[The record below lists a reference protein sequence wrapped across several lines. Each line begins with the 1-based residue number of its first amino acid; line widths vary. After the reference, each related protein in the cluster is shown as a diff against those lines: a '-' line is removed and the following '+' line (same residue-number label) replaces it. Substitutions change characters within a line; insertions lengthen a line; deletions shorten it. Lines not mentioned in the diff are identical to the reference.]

1 MYIAVCDD
9 QTEELKDLTELLGAW
24 ETDRGTPVRVKSFR
38 SAAELLDAARHERFT
53 LYLLDIMM
61 PGLNGMD
68 AAREIRGF
76 DKAADIIFLTSS
88 PGFAYDSYS
97 VKALEYLLKPIRTK
111 TLYPI
116 LDRLELRERRPQEA
130 LTLRTGGI
138 IVRVPFSQLTYVEVN
153 GKHLYFNLDE
163 GIRGRPA
170 HAAGIHAHPPLLH
183 RQYAADRGAFTHRAA
198 YLFGPRAAG
207 LTPVI
212 PPASKGLYEAAVRAE
227 GGVRR

>member
-38 SAAELLDAARHERFT
+38 SAAALLDAARHERFT

-116 LDRLELRERRPQEA
+116 LDRLELRERRPPRRLRFA
-130 LTLRTGGI
+130 PAASSCACRFRSSPMWRSTASTFTSTL
-138 IVRVPFSQLTYVEVN
+138 PM
-153 GKHLYFNLDE
+153 
-163 GIRGRPA
+163 GRCA
-170 HAAGIHAHPPLLH
+170 RSSA
-183 RQYAADRGAFTHRAA
+183 R
-198 YLFGPRAAG
+198 
-207 LTPVI
+207 
-212 PPASKGLYEAAVRAE
+212 
-227 GGVRR
+227 

>member
-153 GKHLYFNLDE
+153 MLQIEELSPTGLRTFSGRELPVSRLLYPQLQKDYMK
-163 GIRGRPA
+163 
-170 HAAGIHAHPPLLH
+170 LLFAQ
-183 RQYAADRGAFTHRAA
+183 R
-198 YLFGPRAAG
+198 
-207 LTPVI
+207 
-212 PPASKGLYEAAVRAE
+212 EE
-227 GGVRR
+227 

>member
-38 SAAELLDAARHERFT
+38 SAAALLDAARHERFT

-88 PGFAYDSYS
+88 PGFA
-97 VKALEYLLKPIRTK
+97 
-111 TLYPI
+111 
-116 LDRLELRERRPQEA
+116 
-130 LTLRTGGI
+130 
-138 IVRVPFSQLTYVEVN
+138 
-153 GKHLYFNLDE
+153 
-163 GIRGRPA
+163 
-170 HAAGIHAHPPLLH
+170 
-183 RQYAADRGAFTHRAA
+183 
-198 YLFGPRAAG
+198 
-207 LTPVI
+207 
-212 PPASKGLYEAAVRAE
+212 
-227 GGVRR
+227 

>member
-9 QTEELKDLTELLGAW
+9 QTAELGRLTELLGAW

-38 SAAELLDAARHERFT
+38 SAAALLDAARHERFT

-97 VKALEYLLKPIRTK
+97 VQALEYLLKPIRAARRRRLRFAPAASSCACRFRSSPMWRSTASTFTS
-111 TLYPI
+111 TLP
-116 LDRLELRERRPQEA
+116 
-130 LTLRTGGI
+130 TG
-138 IVRVPFSQLTYVEVN
+138 RCARSSA
-153 GKHLYFNLDE
+153 
-163 GIRGRPA
+163 R
-170 HAAGIHAHPPLLH
+170 
-183 RQYAADRGAFTHRAA
+183 
-198 YLFGPRAAG
+198 
-207 LTPVI
+207 
-212 PPASKGLYEAAVRAE
+212 
-227 GGVRR
+227 

>member
-97 VKALEYLLKPIRTK
+97 VQALEYLLKPIRAK

-116 LDRLELRERRPQEA
+116 LTGWSCVNAARRRHSRFAPA
-130 LTLRTGGI
+130 ASSCACRFRSSPMWRSTASTFTSTLPTG
-138 IVRVPFSQLTYVEVN
+138 RCARSSA
-153 GKHLYFNLDE
+153 
-163 GIRGRPA
+163 R
-170 HAAGIHAHPPLLH
+170 
-183 RQYAADRGAFTHRAA
+183 
-198 YLFGPRAAG
+198 
-207 LTPVI
+207 
-212 PPASKGLYEAAVRAE
+212 
-227 GGVRR
+227 

>member
-9 QTEELKDLTELLGAW
+9 QTEELGSLTELIGAW

-97 VKALEYLLKPIRTK
+97 VQALEYLLKPIRTK

-116 LDRLELRERRPQEA
+116 LDRLELRERRPQERLRFA
-130 LTLRTGGI
+130 PAASSCACRFRSSPMWRSTASTFTSTL
-138 IVRVPFSQLTYVEVN
+138 PM
-153 GKHLYFNLDE
+153 
-163 GIRGRPA
+163 GRCA
-170 HAAGIHAHPPLLH
+170 RSSA
-183 RQYAADRGAFTHRAA
+183 R
-198 YLFGPRAAG
+198 
-207 LTPVI
+207 
-212 PPASKGLYEAAVRAE
+212 
-227 GGVRR
+227 